1 KKNNMASEKKIIL
14 TSSKDVV
21 IEGSS
26 SFKAS
31 LLSSQ
36 GKLIQKKLDNY
47 RVFEAVIGQP
57 ISFKFIAN
65 KGSTIH
71 QIATQDRFFLA
82 KQTLVNFGKHEW
94 IPFEGVTNKSNL
106 HDFINEISEKQIEIY
121 NNNPSARGAFEPL
134 TATGTKQVEK
144 NYLQNFE
151 MKNVA
156 GKTVFEALETSFML
170 TAADIGKGFW
180 VEAFNYKPEWKK
192 DQGVIIVGV
201 QDPKVVSFYA
211 KKRTITEKKIKGVTG
226 DKIETSLPCEQ
237 VYANILDIY
246 INIHTRNKD
255 FPINLSVVNTDSDE
269 EIVLHNHTFSE
280 TSFTSRP
287 TSIGNIITIE
297 EISLLPQWIEKIAH
311 EPSEEGT
318 IKNFIIRLELDL
330 SNVEDANN
338 ECCFD
343 NIVKEISF
351 TINYKDEWSI
361 EEDEV
366 DWVAQIAEIKEATL
380 VSQENEECGFTGIKI
395 EDDCNPFYIL
405 KSDKGVLTT
414 NSTTPILEYV
424 AGGNNNSKTITI
436 ELEKVETAECQ
447 QKAGFNNT
455 DDNSK
460 THINNT
466 FNTLHLPTKSVQ
478 SDLFGTISPVKII
491 SEDENKL
498 KLKLTFPYEADNK
511 LDIFIN
517 YLFSDKHIEF
527 PLIIQSC
534 RYIRTP
540 VIRIYAD
547 IEWILELNV
556 GSTLP
561 AVYSHTNHSGGEAGS
576 RYNQNQKKAIEAG
589 KNRKALNKDVF
600 FELKLNAKY
609 NGSAKETP
617 VLSAKYEKKIK
628 SILKLLVK
636 VKETL
641 DSACG
646 VTTAKKG
653 RAGKIGKVA
662 KKLTGLKIPI
672 TFLLEYPVIKIKG
685 NWSRVQLDNGE
696 TELNGS
702 ISFGF
707 NPLIKGTGKLDLIS
721 SAEYLPFVG
730 PIVKGIGLVAYVA
743 GVDFWF
749 NLYAFGEISLN
760 GTIHFN
766 KEDVTDIELGSKL
779 GVGVELGIKVA
790 IKPKKISI
798 NKKVTEIGAGVEAS
812 AKGETSMSFSAK
824 RGYDNNKGP
833 FLEFAAGFDGLIISV
848 TVKGNMG
855 GTELG
860 FDDKPFILV
869 EPVSDIIKSRMHLIN

>member
-1 KKNNMASEKKIIL
+1 M
-14 TSSKDVV
+14 
-21 IEGSS
+21 
-26 SFKAS
+26 
-31 LLSSQ
+31 
-36 GKLIQKKLDNY
+36 
-47 RVFEAVIGQP
+47 IGQP

-121 NNNPSARGAFEPL
+121 NNNPSGRGAFEPL

-211 KKRTITEKKIKGVTG
+211 EKRTITEKKIKGVTG

-246 INIHTRNKD
+246 INIHTRNKN
-255 FPINLSVVNTDSDE
+255 FPINLSVVNTDSAE
-269 EIVLHNHTFSE
+269 EIVLHNHIFSE

-297 EISLLPQWIEKIAH
+297 EISLLPQWIKKIAH

-330 SNVEDANN
+330 SNVEDSNN

-351 TINYKDEWSI
+351 TINYKDEWSV
-361 EEDEV
+361 EEDDE

-380 VSQENEECGFTGIKI
+380 VSQENEECGFTSIKI
-395 EDDCNPFYIL
+395 IDDCNPFYIL

-414 NSTTPILEYV
+414 NNTTPILEYV

-455 DDNSK
+455 EDNGK

-466 FNTLHLPTKSVQ
+466 FNTLHLPTKIVQ

-491 SEDENKL
+491 SENENKITL
-498 KLKLTFPYEADNK
+498 ELTFPYEADNK

-517 YLFSDKHIEF
+517 YLFSDKYIEF

-547 IEWILELNV
+547 IEWILKLSVASLKPEAYNYANMSDSIQTRKHNGRSRAAAINKNSKTQEVIFELDLDAYYNNDNHDMV
-556 GSTLP
+556 SGSYENKKMLEVIVSIKKGMDSITG
-561 AVYSHTNHSGGEAGS
+561 VDGS
-576 RYNQNQKKAIEAG
+576 RA
-589 KNRKALNKDVF
+589 
-600 FELKLNAKY
+600 
-609 NGSAKETP
+609 S
-617 VLSAKYEKKIK
+617 K
-628 SILKLLVK
+628 SITSKLKKRLLK
-636 VKETL
+636 T
-641 DSACG
+641 
-646 VTTAKKG
+646 
-653 RAGKIGKVA
+653 
-662 KKLTGLKIPI
+662 PI
-672 TFLLEYPVIKIKG
+672 TFQLDFPVISIEGSWK
-685 NWSRVQLDNGE
+685 NGQISNGIVE
-696 TELNGS
+696 KEGS
-702 ISFGF
+702 IKFGF
-707 NPLIKGTGKLDLIS
+707 TPLIKGAGKIDGMAL
-721 SAEYLPFVG
+721 AELLPAVG
-730 PIVKGIGLVAYVA
+730 TALKALNLVAHLA
-743 GVDFWF
+743 NIDFYF
-749 NLYAFGEISLN
+749 NFCGYGKISLT
-760 GTIHFN
+760 GEIHFN
-766 KEDVTDIELGSKL
+766 KEDDFALESETSVGIAVEFGVKAGASTKKLTFRAQEMRDEVKL
-779 GVGVELGIKVA
+779 GFEFGGKVDTSITFVGK
-790 IKPKKISI
+790 
-798 NKKVTEIGAGVEAS
+798 AGNEA
-812 AKGETSMSFSAK
+812 
-824 RGYDNNKGP
+824 KGP
-833 FLEFAAGFDGLIISV
+833 FIEMEARFNGIEVFVTARVQTKRWSYGPKDEPYVVMEKPKEPLCKKRWYLLE
-848 TVKGNMG
+848 N
-855 GTELG
+855 
-860 FDDKPFILV
+860 
-869 EPVSDIIKSRMHLIN
+869 N